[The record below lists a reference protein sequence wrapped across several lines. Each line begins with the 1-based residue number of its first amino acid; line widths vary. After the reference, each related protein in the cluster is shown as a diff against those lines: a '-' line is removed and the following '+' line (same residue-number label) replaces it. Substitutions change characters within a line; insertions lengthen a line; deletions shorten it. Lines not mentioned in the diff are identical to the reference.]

1 MKKQLTLALVLA
13 TTLTLLACEDKEKKQ
28 TPAETQT
35 AEPAAAAETQEATQE
50 EAATASESQ
59 PSEEECYSR
68 KSNPII
74 IEAVFL
80 GNDDSDSEGLAYSDY
95 RLPGGKEI
103 KLNGF
108 APDNVKKGD
117 KVYVTY
123 RKTYNY
129 TDIFGDGERCY
140 EFETI
145 TSVKKIRSGATTF
158 TDPRDKQIYFTVKI
172 GEQVWMAENLNIEI
186 EEGNSKCYDYDDAN
200 CQKYG
205 RIYDWQTATKAC
217 PKGWHLP
224 DSLEWDKILPS
235 WDNTAGTQLKAKSG
249 WDNNGNGTDKHGFA
263 ALPSGCGLCNA
274 DSDDKFSF
282 IGYGSWLW
290 SSTEKDSEAA
300 DFRFIPSTPEDP
312 YHGNSGDKSSL
323 YSVRCIKD

>member
-172 GEQVWMAENLNIEI
+172 GEQVWMAENLNIEMDKS
-186 EEGNSKCYDYDDAN
+186 ECYGYGLDN
-200 CQKYG
+200 CLKYG
-205 RIYDWQTATKAC
+205 RLYDWETARKAC

-224 DSLEWDKILPS
+224 SDAEWDKLDSISGAPGN
-235 WDNTAGTQLKAKSG
+235 DLKAKSG
-249 WDNNGNGTDKHGFA
+249 WDNCAGEDKFGFS
-263 ALPSGCGLCNA
+263 ALPGGNSGYNDGHSESEGFNQ
-274 DSDDKFSF
+274 
-282 IGYGSWLW
+282 IGYGGFWWTATKTDGNIALSRYMNCL
-290 SSTEKDSEAA
+290 
-300 DFRFIPSTPEDP
+300 DP
-312 YHGNSGDKSSL
+312 NTLYASNGKKSDL